1 MVETVLAFLGS
12 GPIGALIGGVL
23 GYFNR
28 KNDIELK
35 RMDID
40 LEKGRWQHQAAI
52 RLADLDQVKA
62 EASGRR
68 EVAQLEGEASAE
80 TARMEAIARAQATD
94 RVSPDQMK
102 AAGKVGRFLLVL
114 TTVVQSLVRPVLTAA
129 LVGVALWMGIELLW
143 VLRTKSWASMEVSAQ
158 KEVALQ
164 ALSWVMAQ
172 ASACIQYWMVS
183 RGTGK

>member
-1 MVETVLAFLGS
+1 MEWILALLGS
-12 GPIGALIGGVL
+12 GPVGALIGGVL

-40 LEKGRWQHQAAI
+40 LEKGRWTHQAAM
-52 RLADLDQVKA
+52 RMADLEQVKA
-62 EASGRR
+62 EAAGKR
-68 EVAQLEGEASAE
+68 EVAQVEGEASAE
-80 TARMEAIARAQATD
+80 VARMEAVARAQAVD
-94 RVSPDQMK
+94 RATADQMK
-102 AAGKVGRFLLVL
+102 AAGKWGRALLVFGNF
-114 TTVVQSLVRPVLTAA
+114 VQTLVRPMLTTA
-129 LVGVALWMGIELLW
+129 LVGVALWMGLELLW
-143 VLRTKSWASMEVSAQ
+143 MLRAKTWNVITPTEQ
-158 KEVALQ
+158 KELAFQ